1 VSGEERDDVKKGL
14 LLGAAVGGVLYVMWR
29 RSRTQERA
37 YVSAST
43 PAWEP
48 VVVRE
53 PEPVAPEPE
62 IVEVE
67 PEPEPMMEEP
77 EPEIVEPE
85 PEIVEPEPEP
95 VMAEPEP
102 EIVEPEPEIVE
113 PEPVMAE
120 PEPPV
125 VPAYAYEAPVE
136 SPESP
141 VGFAAAARPRRGL
154 GDYGRLHPLVSQP
167 SPPWP
172 GITTRGTAALRP
184 AATHFGHAA
193 PRRFG

>member
-14 LLGAAVGGVLYVMWR
+14 LLGAAVGGVLYLMWR

-53 PEPVAPEPE
+53 PEPAAPAPDPEPE
-62 IVEVE
+62 IVEPEPVMEEPEPEIVEPEIVE
-67 PEPEPMMEEP
+67 PEPVMEEP

-85 PEIVEPEPEP
+85 PVL
-95 VMAEPEP
+95 
-102 EIVEPEPEIVE
+102 
-113 PEPVMAE
+113 AE
-120 PEPPV
+120 PEPPAV
-125 VPAYAYEAPVE
+125 VPAHAYEAPVE

-141 VGFAAAARPRRGL
+141 VGFAASARPRRGL
-154 GDYGRLHPLVSQP
+154 GDYGRLHPFVSQQ

-184 AATHFGHAA
+184 SATHFGHAA